1 MSTDSLAR
9 RYANTRENE
18 WLEGLLLSLLFLWT
32 PFVNFLITNSFRVTH
47 LPVLMC
53 FGGMVVLAFLIS
65 MLRIIQVRVW
75 YVFIITGL
83 TTLFIDITLHTIANF
98 GNYLLVAVFLGAF
111 GCFLKWRKICH
122 LIAVTVVTAVLVGTV
137 VQGILKPNGPEFHA
151 PEKSIH
157 TTDPTL
163 PRMIHLILD
172 EHIGVEGIPAGIDA
186 GRELRGRILQFYN
199 KYNFTLYGNAFSHY
213 FFTKDSIPNALNFS
227 AEADGASFAE
237 GDRGPYKLTTN
248 AYFNVLFQKHYRL
261 YVLGSGW
268 IDYCTDK
275 SFVLETCSNY
285 GGLTLGSALPSLNF
299 TVSDQVMIILGKYLS
314 QSSLYQGIRKH
325 YQSVWSHLASQGV
338 SLPRWNWDDT
348 TTYPHAANTMAI
360 IPELWKRILTLSD
373 GDFLFAHLLFP
384 HFSYLYKDDCSTHR
398 SVQVF
403 MNGNPAL
410 GGRVLEQGSENTPQS
425 REERYRLYFQQV
437 QCLYV
442 RLDELFQQMQTAGI
456 FENSIIILHGD
467 HGARIGIHDPYIEDL
482 ALLSREDYAD
492 AFSTLFAVKFPNKP
506 GGYNTSITPLEELLA
521 ETVGEPSKS
530 RAKFVPGGPEPFVYV
545 MSRNRNT
552 LTPVFYP
559 ANR

>member
-1 MSTDSLAR
+1 MSTNSLAR
-9 RYANTRENE
+9 RYSVTRELE

-53 FGGMVVLAFLIS
+53 LGGMVVLAFLIS
-65 MLRIIQVRVW
+65 MLRLLQVRVW
-75 YVFIITGL
+75 YVLIIAGL
-83 TTLFIDITLHTIANF
+83 TTLFVEITLHTIANF

-122 LIAVTVVTAVLVGTV
+122 LIAITVVAAVLVGTV
-137 VQGILKPNGPEFHA
+137 VQGTLKPNGPEFPA

-172 EHIGVEGIPAGIDA
+172 EHIGLEGIPTGIDA
-186 GRELRGRILQFYN
+186 GRELRERILQFYN

-227 AEADGASFAE
+227 AEADSASFAE
-237 GDRGPYKLTTN
+237 GNRAPYKLVSN
-248 AYFNVLFQKHYRL
+248 DYFKVLFQKSYRL
-261 YVLGSGW
+261 HILGAGW
-268 IDYCTDK
+268 IDYCADK
-275 SFVLETCSNY
+275 SLVPETCSNY
-285 GGLTLGSALPSLNF
+285 DGPSLGSAILSRNF
-299 TVSDQVMIILGKYLS
+299 TVSDQVRLILSEYLS
-314 QSSLYQGIRKH
+314 QSILYQGIRKH
-325 YQSVWSHLASQGV
+325 YQYTQTQLAPRGG

-348 TTYPHAANTMAI
+348 AIYPYPANTMAI
-360 IPELWKRILTLSD
+360 IPDLWKRILTMSD
-373 GDFLFAHLLFP
+373 GDFLFAHLLLP
-384 HFSYLYKDDCSTHR
+384 HFSYIYKNDCSTHR

-403 MNGNPAL
+403 MNRNAAL
-410 GGRVLEQGSENTPQS
+410 GGRIVTDGPENTPQS

-442 RLDELFQQMQTAGI
+442 RLDELFQEMQTAGI

-467 HGARIGIHDPYIEDL
+467 HGARIGIHDPYIEDV

-506 GGYNTSITPLEELLA
+506 GGYNALIKPLEELLA
-521 ETVGEPSKS
+521 ETVGVSPKS

-545 MSRNRNT
+545 MSRNQNA